1 MLQNYWNGPY
11 VLRVGPN
18 GTTVH
23 GAGPAGLRHG
33 AAMLAQVIRAN
44 RGPAGLPCL
53 VIHDWPT
60 LRWRC
65 FQDDLTRGPSTRPD
79 ALESERDLGSD
90 LKLNMFTYYMEY
102 QYAFRKHPLIGPE
115 DGALRPEELAQLVAQ
130 GKTRGIE
137 ILGNQQSFGH
147 FSHTL
152 AIPRYAPLRETPDV
166 LTPMKEETYQLLD
179 DLYSEICPLLPFA
192 MFNVCCD
199 ETFGLGSGPS
209 RSLAGQIGVAGVY
222 VRHVRRVHDLLRD
235 KYSKRMMMWG
245 DIIIQHP
252 DRLTDVPRD
261 TVMLAWDYAARPDF
275 RSQIAPFAKAGYA
288 FLVCPGLSNWSRIL
302 PDFST
307 AETNIRNFVRDGIA
321 QGALGMINTSWE
333 DDGEALKGLNWH
345 GHAWAAECS

>member
-1 MLQNYWNGPY
+1 MNSHAASCVIVFALALSPPTLVSANDTSALRLIPFPKEVSLQAGGFRLERPLVVRAGPKTDQHVSQIVLSELRRAGGKATAAVAPDLDDRTLEIRAGAVPEAVLAPPAKGDESY

-18 GTTVH
+18 GATVH

-33 AAMLAQVIRAN
+33 AATLAQLIRAN

-79 ALESERDLGSD
+79 ALERELDLGSD
-90 LKLNMFTYYMEY
+90 LKFNMFTYYMEY

-115 DGALRPEELAQLVAQ
+115 DGSLRPEELAQLVAQ

-147 FSHTL
+147 FSHIL

-199 ETFGLGSGPS
+199 ETFGLGTGPS
-209 RSLAGQIGVAGVY
+209 RALAGQIGVAGVY

-235 KYSKRMMMWG
+235 KYSN
-245 DIIIQHP
+245 
-252 DRLTDVPRD
+252 
-261 TVMLAWDYAARPDF
+261 A
-275 RSQIAPFAKAGYA
+275 
-288 FLVCPGLSNWSRIL
+288 
-302 PDFST
+302 
-307 AETNIRNFVRDGIA
+307 
-321 QGALGMINTSWE
+321 
-333 DDGEALKGLNWH
+333 
-345 GHAWAAECS
+345 